1 MAADYRKFKTPYY
14 EIQVGDSTGKRL
26 VKLPHHIIRLV
37 EKVEIVEA
45 FTPEVSFST
54 LTIDFV
60 EGSREPASPDASLGT
75 QGLYKIPISAGENG
89 YNADMNIAGSITN
102 RAGSISDLR
111 FSGSGG
117 ITFLTA
123 SEKKSG
129 AIDRSEQ
136 ENIVGDTV
144 TRAHNR
150 ENKRPIFLFQER
162 NQVKITW
169 GYLEDPASK
178 RSIRGYIIMLQ
189 TTFPENGQVR
199 TTVTCQPTLA
209 FLDQIA
215 PTKGIKFGTRKT
227 VKGNSIVTFE
237 DSQTDAMLHKI
248 ASDAGM
254 AAIISKDL
262 LGPNV
267 DSDKTKMWIGGESF
281 NQFMMRLA
289 AQHDCYYEVI
299 PHPETGQDTLI
310 FIKRSDFESRLVITD
325 RDLTTW
331 KTPGSILKNVS
342 IKADFGMPTGNMQKG
357 VNNEGD
363 KAGVANDAANVQQF
377 YKASNGKT
385 EQLQPNNPVYQGN
398 PIAAAVGVHTNI
410 AGGSTTGTLDV
421 NPSNSRARQDGMSQ
435 AYTNKNARNIVLEFT
450 TLGYTKFSPGVIE
463 IRNIGVRYSGK
474 YRLQTVTHTLD
485 SSGYITKGT
494 AVSFALAA
502 GGVTIQEAPKAPDEV
517 PKDNV
522 QQFKPA
528 AGVGN
533 QVVNDYQKLKQIR
546 K

>member
-1 MAADYRKFKTPYY
+1 MAADYRNFKTPYY
-14 EIQVGDSTGKRL
+14 EIEVGDSTGKRL
-26 VKLPHHIIRLV
+26 VKLPHHILRLV

-45 FTPEVSFST
+45 FTPEVAFST
-54 LTIDFV
+54 ITIDFV

-75 QGLYKIPISAGENG
+75 SGLYKIPISAGVDG
-89 YNADMNIAGSITN
+89 YNPDMNVAGSITN

-111 FSGSGG
+111 FSGNGG
-117 ITFLTA
+117 ITFIT
-123 SEKKSG
+123 SGEKNAQ
-129 AIDRSEQ
+129 AISTSEQ

-144 TRAHNR
+144 TRAHTR
-150 ENKRPIFLFQER
+150 EPKRPLFLFQER
-162 NQVKITW
+162 NQVRITW
-169 GYLEDPASK
+169 GYKEDPKSK

-189 TTFPENGQVR
+189 TTFPENGMVR

-237 DSQTDAMLHKI
+237 DTETDALLHKI

-254 AAIISKDL
+254 SAIISKNL
-262 LGPNV
+262 LGPTV
-267 DSDKTKMWIGGESF
+267 DSDKTKMWIAGESF

-289 AQHDCYYEVI
+289 AIHDCYYEVI

-310 FIKRSDFESRLVITD
+310 FIKRADFESRLVITD

-331 KTPGSILKNVS
+331 KYPGSILKSVQ
-342 IKADFGMPTGNMQKG
+342 IKADFGFPQGNMQKG
-357 VNNEGD
+357 LND
-363 KAGVANDAANVQQF
+363 DDKKAGVANDISNVQQF
-377 YKASNGKT
+377 YKASNGKL
-385 EQLQPNNPVYQGN
+385 EQAMPSNPVYQGN
-398 PIAAAVGVHTNI
+398 PISAAVGVHKNI

-421 NPSNSRARQDGMSQ
+421 NPSNSRSRQDAMSQ
-435 AYTNKNARNIVLEFT
+435 AYANKNSRNIILEFT

-485 SSGYITKGT
+485 SSGYVTKGT

-502 GGVTIQEAPKAPDEV
+502 GGVTINEAPKAPEEV
-517 PKDNV
+517 KKDNV

-528 AGVGN
+528 TNNN
-533 QVVNDYQKLKQIR
+533 QVINDYQKLKQIR